1 MKLTIGHIILGALV
15 IVAIAGGILL
25 ALRQPPSTNIE
36 VVSLTPT
43 LAPAA
48 AAVPTPQPHVGVYIS
63 GAVVNPGVYIVNE
76 GSRLADIILI
86 AGGAA
91 ADADLTAVNLA
102 AVLRDEQ
109 HWHIPK
115 RSPDATP
122 LAGGLAAS
130 GGEPAAAD
138 GAQPNRPPNG
148 KVDLN
153 TADVNMLKSLP
164 GIGDTRAR
172 AIVSHR
178 ELNGAFASVDALL
191 DVNGIG
197 IGTLESLRNLVE
209 VR

>member
-1 MKLTIGHIILGALV
+1 MKLSISHIILGALV
-15 IVAIAGGILL
+15 IVAIAGGIFL
-25 ALRQPPSTNIE
+25 ALRQPPSANIA

-43 LAPAA
+43 LAP

-102 AVLRDEQ
+102 AVLREEQ

-115 RSPDATP
+115 RSPNATP

-130 GGEPAAAD
+130 GGEPAAVD
-138 GAQPNRPPNG
+138 GAQPNRPLNG

-153 TADVNMLKSLP
+153 TADVDMLKSLP

-178 ELNGAFASVDALL
+178 ELNGAFPSVDALL

-197 IGTLESLRNLVE
+197 IGTLEALRNLVE

>member
-1 MKLTIGHIILGALV
+1 MKLSISHIILGALV
-15 IVAIAGGILL
+15 IIAIAGGIFL
-25 ALRQPPSTNIE
+25 ALRQPPSANIA

-43 LAPAA
+43 LAP

-102 AVLRDEQ
+102 AVLREEQ

-115 RSPDATP
+115 RSPNATP

-130 GGEPAAAD
+130 GGEPAAVD
-138 GAQPNRPPNG
+138 GAQPNRPLNG

-153 TADVNMLKSLP
+153 TADVDMLKSLP

-178 ELNGAFASVDALL
+178 ELNGAFPSVDALL

-197 IGTLESLRNLVE
+197 IGTLEALRNLVE

>member
-25 ALRQPPSTNIE
+25 ALRQPPSANIE

-43 LAPAA
+43 LAPAD
-48 AAVPTPQPHVGVYIS
+48 AVPTPLPLVGVYIS

-102 AVLRDEQ
+102 AVLQDEQ

-115 RSPDATP
+115 RIPNATP

-130 GGEPAAAD
+130 GGDPAAAD
-138 GAQPNRPPNG
+138 GAQPNRAPNG

-153 TADVNMLKSLP
+153 AADVDLLKTLP

-178 ELNGAFASVDALL
+178 ELNGAFPSVDALL

-197 IGTLESLRNLVE
+197 IGTLEALRNLVE

>member
-1 MKLTIGHIILGALV
+1 MKLSISHIILGALV
-15 IVAIAGGILL
+15 IIAIAGGILL
-25 ALRQPPSTNIE
+25 ALRQPPSANIE

-43 LAPAA
+43 LAPA

-115 RSPDATP
+115 RSSNATP

-138 GAQPNRPPNG
+138 GAQPNSPPNG

-153 TADVNMLKSLP
+153 TADVAMLKSLP

-178 ELNGAFASVDALL
+178 ELNGAFPSVDALL

-197 IGTLESLRNLVE
+197 IGTLEALRNLVE

>member
-1 MKLTIGHIILGALV
+1 MKLSISHIILGALV
-15 IVAIAGGILL
+15 VIAIAGGIFL
-25 ALRQPPSTNIE
+25 ALRQPPSANIA

-43 LAPAA
+43 LAPAV
-48 AAVPTPQPHVGVYIS
+48 AVLTPQPRVGVYIS

-115 RSPDATP
+115 RSPNATP
-122 LAGGLAAS
+122 LAGGLAADS
-130 GGEPAAAD
+130 GEPTAVD
-138 GAQPNRPPNG
+138 GALPNRPLNG

-153 TADVNMLKSLP
+153 TADVDILKSLP

-178 ELNGAFASVDALL
+178 ELNGAFPSVDALL

-197 IGTLESLRNLVE
+197 IGTLEALRNLVE

>member
-1 MKLTIGHIILGALV
+1 MKLSISHIILGALV
-15 IVAIAGGILL
+15 IIAIAGGIFL
-25 ALRQPPSTNIE
+25 ALRQPPSANIA

-43 LAPAA
+43 LAPA

-63 GAVVNPGVYIVNE
+63 GEVVNPGVYIVNE

-115 RSPDATP
+115 RIPDATP

-130 GGEPAAAD
+130 GGEPAAVD
-138 GAQPNRPPNG
+138 GASPNRPPNG

-153 TADVNMLKSLP
+153 TADVDILKSLP

-178 ELNGAFASVDALL
+178 ELNGAFPSVDALL

-197 IGTLESLRNLVE
+197 IGTLEALRNLVE

>member
-1 MKLTIGHIILGALV
+1 MKLSISHIILGALV
-15 IVAIAGGILL
+15 IIAIAGGILL
-25 ALRQPPSTNIE
+25 ALRQPPSANIA

-43 LAPAA
+43 LAP

-63 GAVVNPGVYIVNE
+63 GAVVNPGVYIVND

-153 TADVNMLKSLP
+153 TADVDMLKSLP

-178 ELNGAFASVDALL
+178 ELNGAFTSVDALL

-197 IGTLESLRNLVE
+197 IGTLEALRNLVE

>member
-1 MKLTIGHIILGALV
+1 MKLTISHIILGALV
-15 IVAIAGGILL
+15 IIAIAGGIFL
-25 ALRQPPSTNIE
+25 ALRQPPSANIE

-48 AAVPTPQPHVGVYIS
+48 AVPTPQPRVGVYIS
-63 GAVVNPGVYIVNE
+63 GAVVNPGVYIVND

-115 RSPDATP
+115 RNPDATP

-130 GGEPAAAD
+130 GGEPTAVD
-138 GAQPNRPPNG
+138 GAPSNNPPNG
-148 KVDLN
+148 RVDLN
-153 TADVNMLKSLP
+153 TADVDILKSLP

-172 AIVSHR
+172 AIVNHR
-178 ELNGAFASVDALL
+178 ELNGAFPSVDALL

-197 IGTLESLRNLVE
+197 IGTLEALRNLVE

>member
-1 MKLTIGHIILGALV
+1 MKLSISHIILGALV
-15 IVAIAGGILL
+15 IIAIAGGIFL
-25 ALRQPPSTNIE
+25 ALRQPPSANIE

-48 AAVPTPQPHVGVYIS
+48 AVPTPQPLVGVYIS

-115 RSPDATP
+115 RIPDATP
-122 LAGGLAAS
+122 LAGGLAS
-130 GGEPAAAD
+130 RGGEPAAAA
-138 GAQPNRPPNG
+138 GAPPNNSPIG

-153 TADVNMLKSLP
+153 TADVDMLKSLP

-178 ELNGAFASVDALL
+178 ELNGAFPSVDALL

-197 IGTLESLRNLVE
+197 IGTLEALRNLVE

>member
-1 MKLTIGHIILGALV
+1 MKLSISHIILGALV
-15 IVAIAGGILL
+15 IVAIAGGIFL
-25 ALRQPPSTNIE
+25 ALRQPPSANIA
-36 VVSLTPT
+36 VVSPT
-43 LAPAA
+43 LAPAV
-48 AAVPTPQPHVGVYIS
+48 AVLTPQPRVGVYIS

-115 RSPDATP
+115 RIPEATP

-130 GGEPAAAD
+130 GGEPTAVD
-138 GAQPNRPPNG
+138 GAPSNNPPNG
-148 KVDLN
+148 RVDLN
-153 TADVNMLKSLP
+153 TADVDILKSLP

-178 ELNGAFASVDALL
+178 ELNGAFPSVDALL

-197 IGTLESLRNLVE
+197 IGTLEALRNLVE